1 MTDPHHAEHGGHHH
15 GPTFKLYMAVA
26 AALAVVTCVSFV
38 VNGLVTD
45 KTLTPVMGFIIIL
58 GVAVFKAVLVGMYFM
73 HLKYDWGKL
82 FFMIIPAFI
91 LATMFMVVL
100 MPDIVLAWHNDPYI
114 DTPAASSDKH

>member
-1 MTDPHHAEHGGHHH
+1 MTDPHHAEHGGH

-26 AALAVVTCVSFV
+26 TALAVVTLVSFV
-38 VNGLVTD
+38 VNGFVTAGS
-45 KTLTPVMGFIIIL
+45 LTPVVGFIIIL
-58 GVAVFKAVLVGMYFM
+58 SVAVFKAVLVGMYFM

-100 MPDIVLAWHNDPYI
+100 MPDIVLAWHNDPYADI
-114 DTPAASSDKH
+114 PPPSAEKH